1 MKSNVKFWINVY
13 SVKVQKLSRFTQY
26 NRVLRVY
33 VLILSY
39 PISWVEV
46 SRERERAGR
55 SITISIRNNFN
66 YSPGDSSSILGYLF
80 IHLLATRNVGGLCV
94 ILFTASNILTCFL
107 SDSSS
112 QFLLDL
118 WLVDHGPLS
127 CQSNLI
133 GSWFDK
139 RGHGRLA
146 PILWGRS
153 AQSWCNSSS
162 LSLYIQLLK

>member
-1 MKSNVKFWINVY
+1 MTYPN
-13 SVKVQKLSRFTQY
+13 TE
-26 NRVLRVY
+26 LR
-33 VLILSY
+33 Y
-39 PISWVEV
+39 PE
-46 SRERERAGR
+46 RERERGVLSQFQSEIISSLPTAYPGR
-55 SITISIRNNFN
+55 SSVIQLDLIKQGVYITIIVQETLAPFW
-66 YSPGDSSSILGYLF
+66 GIYLF
-80 IHLLATRNVGGLCV
+80 ICWQQGTWKDCVLSSSQPATK
-94 ILFTASNILTCFL
+94 LTCFL

-133 GSWFDK
+133 GSWFDQ

-146 PILWGRS
+146 PILWGRG

-162 LSLYIQLLK
+162 LSLYIQSLK